1 MNFSENLHFLLESRG
16 ILIKELS
23 AKTGISENTLKTY
36 LRTNCVEPTLSKAL
50 LIADAL
56 NVSLEF
62 LANGTELAEI
72 TKKPAKK
79 IPDETKKLLALTE
92 NFSKEDF
99 HILLAT
105 AKAIQENKD
114 AKSSHCLDFFYTVS
128 Y

>member
-23 AKTGISENTLKTY
+23 AQTGISENTLKTY

-50 LIADAL
+50 LIANAL

-62 LANGTELAEI
+62 LAYGTEIAENQG
-72 TKKPAKK
+72 KKL
-79 IPDETKKLLALTE
+79 PDDAKKLLSATE
-92 NFSKEDF
+92 GFSKEDF

-105 AKAIQENKD
+105 AKAIQENKG
-114 AKSSHCLDFFYTVS
+114 
-128 Y
+128 